1 MEQNKKRKMY
11 ELIAVKKVEIPSPAH
26 PDGVMKKTY
35 WNTVGRAWPL
45 ANGSDGLSLE
55 IFMLGGQRFVIKESL
70 RNQASEVATTLND
83 ADDTP
88 F

>member
-1 MEQNKKRKMY
+1 MY
-11 ELIAVKKVEIPSPAH
+11 ELIAIKEGQIPSPAH
-26 PDGVMKKTY
+26 PGGVMKKTY

-55 IFMLGGQRFVIKESL
+55 IFMFGGQRFVIKEGL
-70 RNQASEVATTLND
+70 RNQPAEPAAPASE